1 VSAYAGARA
10 LVLGAGGFVGRWVA
24 GALAREGAELAL
36 AVRDTRAARRVL
48 AAHDVGGDLREVDLA
63 RTGEAAEL
71 VRATR
76 PSIVF
81 DLAGYG
87 VDREEQDERL
97 AQRLNTDLVAEIAE
111 AFEPDPGWRGQAIVH
126 AGSALEFGTVATD
139 LAEPWHCEPTTDYG
153 RTKLAGARALAETSR
168 RRGFRALT
176 ARLFTVY
183 GAGEHAGRLL
193 PTLIEAS
200 RHSNEIPLTAGAQ
213 RRDFTYV
220 GDVAEGLLRLGLV
233 ERDFEPRAL
242 NLATGRLTS
251 VREFVEIAAR
261 ALGIADR
268 RLRFGA
274 LPTRPEE
281 MSHEPASIAALREL
295 VGWSPATSIDAGVR
309 AALAFERRAGR

>member
-1 VSAYAGARA
+1 VSGYRGARA

-24 GALAREGAELAL
+24 SALAREGAALAL
-36 AVRDTRAARRVL
+36 AVRDARAAEPIFAAHGIRGDVL
-48 AAHDVGGDLREVDLA
+48 AVDLA
-63 RTGEAAEL
+63 RAGEAAKL
-71 VRATR
+71 VCATR

-87 VDREEQDERL
+87 VDREEKDERL
-97 AQRLNTDLVAEIAE
+97 AQQLNVDLAAEIAE
-111 AFEPDPGWRGQAIVH
+111 AIEPDARWRGPAIVH
-126 AGSALEFGTVATD
+126 AGSALEFGTVSTD
-139 LAEPWHCEPTTDYG
+139 LADPWRCEPTTAYG
-153 RTKLAGARALAETSR
+153 RTKLAGARALSEISR

-200 RHSNEIPLTAGAQ
+200 RHSSEIPLTAGAQ

-261 ALGIADR
+261 ALGIADG